1 MAGLG
6 EAGASPS
13 SVAVGGEGQEIAMRM
28 IQAAE
33 AAALAA
39 QSAAEAL
46 NRRQAG
52 EESWFKV
59 LPKPSQLDAKNR
71 EEELAQW
78 RDFSWGLE
86 QYLSSLNGMFTEDFK
101 DIRARPDDPIKKQ
114 RSKFL
119 YSLLA
124 SLVKQRPLAVIHQV
138 KESNGMEAY
147 RLLVQSLEPTSKNRA
162 LGLLTMIL
170 EWKPFE
176 MRKGSILGQ
185 VLRLEEAF
193 VEYEKT
199 GSKLE
204 DNIRFAV
211 LMRCIG
217 GQLKTWLQLN
227 VAESQNY
234 QKLREAII
242 QYDNA
247 TMKWTNVMMLGAD
260 PNNTDGVVPMEIDR
274 IKGKGNDKGKGKDF
288 DEKGK
293 GKGDPK
299 GKGKGKSH
307 GKSQDFG
314 GKSQQKGSG
323 KGEGQK
329 GQKGKADQKTCYTC
343 GKAGHFSK
351 DCWQRLRQVS
361 EESPNQKPSAETG
374 TVASSTTTSSQGTS
388 WKPGAVKRVEE
399 VSPFEF
405 ENEPMVFD
413 LRPMSTPSVSS
424 KQIRMVQFFSISEE
438 NEPNDEHDHVSY
450 HIMAVRRHQSCL
462 REGDQVKVIIDSGAD
477 ATILPSSYLAIG
489 TELDEG
495 APKLQDAQGVPIEV
509 RGYKQVCFIF
519 QTDNDK
525 EVQIFDKAHFSDEI
539 SQPIISYGKL
549 MEAGWDIEAGQLN
562 GGQHSMT
569 FGLGHNVVRIPLQLQ
584 NRSLVATGHLRT
596 VVEEPVSPMM
606 VRVLEAKLL
615 DDLQMKA
622 GYQVG
627 WKQEENRWIGVHLA
641 KKLQTTDWRRTT
653 LVRVKGQWQLYEMC
667 ENLHGLL
674 DQEEVIENVED
685 NTLIL
690 TILTPEEVSTEE
702 MGFEVETGLDLP

>member
-1 MAGLG
+1 MVARRAQAAWDFPAFISKIEFLW
-6 EAGASPS
+6 ERYCGASRRAHRLGRQRGHDRHVLRFQS
-13 SVAVGGEGQEIAMRM
+13 LRSR
-28 IQAAE
+28 
-33 AAALAA
+33 LHH
-39 QSAAEAL
+39 SAARPVLALLFHLRGGDRGVVEDVSRPTLKEVRGGWHLASLANQKEISEAKIVRDL
-46 NRRQAG
+46 LFALQGVSSDCFDSSCEVDPAVLLTRPAWLLCHRILGLAKLHLRLSTDAKDIYAG

-343 GKAGHFSK
+343 L
-351 DCWQRLRQVS
+351 CQRQ
-361 EESPNQKPSAETG
+361 A
-374 TVASSTTTSSQGTS
+374 
-388 WKPGAVKRVEE
+388 
-399 VSPFEF
+399 
-405 ENEPMVFD
+405 
-413 LRPMSTPSVSS
+413 
-424 KQIRMVQFFSISEE
+424 
-438 NEPNDEHDHVSY
+438 
-450 HIMAVRRHQSCL
+450 
-462 REGDQVKVIIDSGAD
+462 
-477 ATILPSSYLAIG
+477 
-489 TELDEG
+489 
-495 APKLQDAQGVPIEV
+495 
-509 RGYKQVCFIF
+509 
-519 QTDNDK
+519 
-525 EVQIFDKAHFSDEI
+525 
-539 SQPIISYGKL
+539 
-549 MEAGWDIEAGQLN
+549 
-562 GGQHSMT
+562 
-569 FGLGHNVVRIPLQLQ
+569 
-584 NRSLVATGHLRT
+584 
-596 VVEEPVSPMM
+596 
-606 VRVLEAKLL
+606 
-615 DDLQMKA
+615 
-622 GYQVG
+622 
-627 WKQEENRWIGVHLA
+627 
-641 KKLQTTDWRRTT
+641 
-653 LVRVKGQWQLYEMC
+653 
-667 ENLHGLL
+667 
-674 DQEEVIENVED
+674 
-685 NTLIL
+685 
-690 TILTPEEVSTEE
+690 
-702 MGFEVETGLDLP
+702 